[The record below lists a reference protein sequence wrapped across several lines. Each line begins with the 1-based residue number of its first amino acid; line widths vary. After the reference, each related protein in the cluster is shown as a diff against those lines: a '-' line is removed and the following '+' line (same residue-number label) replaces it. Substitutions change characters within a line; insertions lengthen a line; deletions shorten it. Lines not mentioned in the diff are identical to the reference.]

1 MTTQILYVEDDPSLR
16 EWVAF
21 ELSCEGFSVQ
31 TAGDGDSGL
40 KAAMENDSLDVI
52 LLDVQ
57 LPGQSGFDICRRLQ
71 EEAQTAHVPVI
82 FLTARGALE
91 DRLFGF
97 DSGGIDYLTKPFAI
111 AELKARISA
120 LLRQK
125 QATAERQDSI
135 HAAEMA
141 EAAQIQANLIR
152 REATAVA
159 GLDIFHSCLPARE
172 IGGDFYDFQQKGEQ
186 ALNIAVADVS
196 GKGMPAAL
204 LMTATRSALRSSA
217 KMEQSPAE
225 TLTRVN
231 TDLYDDLTETGRFV
245 TLFLGQYDDK
255 SRHLTY
261 ANAGH
266 ALVIYCPVGE
276 PCRVLQAPDAPIGV
290 LDQYTF
296 TQETIRLENE
306 DLLLVCSDGLFE
318 ARDSASEQIGI
329 ERFVQWVEQLAD
341 CPPHL
346 IGRRL
351 LETVDAYSR
360 GHEQDDDQTL
370 VILKGR
376 G

>member
-231 TDLYDDLTETGRFV
+231 SDLYDDLTETGRFV
-245 TLFLGQYDDK
+245 TLFLGQYDGQA
-255 SRHLTY
+255 RQLTY

-266 ALVIYCPVGE
+266 ALVIYCPTGE
-276 PCRVLQAPDAPIGV
+276 RCRILEAPDAPIGV
-290 LDQYTF
+290 LDEYDFSQKA
-296 TQETIRLENE
+296 IRM
-306 DLLLVCSDGLFE
+306 DADDVLLVCSDGLFE
-318 ARDSASEQIGI
+318 ARDRGSEQVGVD
-329 ERFVQWVEQLAD
+329 RFLQWVEQLAEL
-341 CPPHL
+341 PPES

-351 LETVDAYSR
+351 LETVATFSQGR
-360 GHEQDDDQTL
+360 KQDDDQTL